1 MQGKKGTVERTEFVT
16 MRVTPKEKRALT
28 TLAKLAGVSVTGLIL
43 GYILGDLV
51 FPDGAWD
58 DVEQALKVFDQQEEG
73 KPTNE

>member
-16 MRVTPKEKRALT
+16 MRVTPKEKRTLT
-28 TLAKLAGVSVTGLIL
+28 TLAKLAGVSVTGFIL

-51 FPDGAWD
+51 FPDEAWD
-58 DVEQALKVFDQQEEG
+58 DVEQALKAFDQQEEG

>member
-16 MRVTPKEKRALT
+16 MRVTPKEKRTLT
-28 TLAKLAGVSVTGLIL
+28 TLAKLAGVSVTGFIL

-51 FPDGAWD
+51 FPDEVQE
-58 DVEQALKVFDQQEEG
+58 DVEQVLKAFDQQEEG